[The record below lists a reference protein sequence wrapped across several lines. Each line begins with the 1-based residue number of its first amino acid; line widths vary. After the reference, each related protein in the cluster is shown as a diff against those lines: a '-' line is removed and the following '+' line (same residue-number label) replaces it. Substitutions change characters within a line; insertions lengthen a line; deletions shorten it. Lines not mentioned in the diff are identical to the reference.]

1 MKSKPTVDGI
11 RTMKRMSVVSLMGSL
26 VAVPLMASVIFA
38 DTPAQATEQ
47 GEELPLPFFQQ
58 NCVKCHNADEM
69 KGGIRLDNLS
79 ATIST
84 ENVETWEEVLHNVQR
99 GDMPPEDERQPSAEA
114 RAEFSKAT
122 RMALVRFE
130 ADTEGPPDP
139 LLRLTNRQIAYSV
152 QDILGV
158 SMDITPLLIQ
168 DPVDKHGFSMQSE
181 LDISGS
187 YLQLYFDAL
196 RKAVPEAVPDPD
208 HKERVYQVVGNDW
221 ERHNYLTKWE
231 LRRGSPRRLYRG
243 DNKKWLG
250 EAFKLPL
257 VPQHEHKMF
266 LDDNRQEGSF
276 RIRLFVRNEPA
287 TGDGEREPQVIS
299 VFLDNGFL
307 MQYDPVGSVIV
318 PPKEGVQE
326 FSFTGNLRDYTG
338 VSPGAPEPGEKNPQT
353 LSSWQRIL
361 SIQNNNPIEGYPT
374 LSHWLPERH
383 APFYAMR
390 GDDLW
395 IEAFGKNYCR
405 KNGIIGNHG
414 GVAAAR
420 LKTNSAPPIY
430 PEVMKKQGHVILER
444 VEFEAP
450 FHESWPPPM
459 FRRFLSEDGT
469 PKEQFA
475 QELFEVASQI
485 WRRSLSESDKAYIAD
500 AYRGEIAAGNSGPE
514 TLRNLL
520 IILLSDPK
528 FLYLNRDSEAPVN
541 NRVLMARRQLVN
553 RLAYFLWNGPPDQM
567 LIDLADA
574 NPNKPLAKAEIL
586 KQVDR
591 LLADTR
597 AKRFVEE
604 FTGHWIGFKTFEQ
617 VAVNPNFYPKWRN
630 SLKADMRNEAVV
642 FLSTLLREDLSC
654 LNLLES
660 DFVTVNEPLSRHYG
674 IDNPVRGLSFQK
686 VSAPANRGGGVLA
699 MGAVLQGY
707 SNGEDAHAVNR
718 GVWLRARLLG
728 DPPSEP
734 PPDAGSLADQSEE
747 DQTSLSVKQALEKHR
762 SVAACNDCHRNIDP
776 WGIAMEGF
784 DAVGLPR
791 DQILRIGKD
800 RRMVP
805 VVKQT
810 KIDGTAIDGLADLKR
825 YLREQRADDFA
836 YGFSRHL
843 FSHALGRKPDYRDDE
858 QIKELQTAFA
868 ENDHRLRDLIKA
880 IVTSPEFFGVGK
892 K

>member
-1 MKSKPTVDGI
+1 MAATVFLG
-11 RTMKRMSVVSLMGSL
+11 
-26 VAVPLMASVIFA
+26 AVGL
-38 DTPAQATEQ
+38 TQAQET
-47 GEELPLPFFQQ
+47 PLPFFKE
-58 NCVKCHNADEM
+58 NCVKCHNANKK
-69 KGGIRLDNLS
+69 KGGVRLDNLP
-79 ATIST
+79 ATIT
-84 ENVETWEEVLHNVQR
+84 AENSHLWEDIVHNVQR
-99 GDMPPEDERQPSAEA
+99 GDMPPEDEKQPTAVA
-114 RAEFSKAT
+114 RAAFGKW
-122 RMALVRFE
+122 ALNSLAKFE
-130 ADTEGPPDP
+130 ADTKGPPDP
-139 LLRLTNRQIAYSV
+139 LLRLTNRQIALSV

-158 SMDITPLLIQ
+158 DLDITSLLIQ
-168 DPVDKHGFSMQSE
+168 DPVDKHGFSTQAE

-196 RKAVPEAVPDPD
+196 RKAVSLAVPAPD
-208 HKERVYQVVGNDW
+208 QKEAVYQVVGNDW

-231 LRRGSPRRLYRG
+231 LSKRSPRRLYRG
-243 DNKKWLG
+243 DDKKWLG

-266 LDDNRQEGSF
+266 LEDNRQEGPF
-276 RIRLFVRNEPA
+276 RIRIFVRNEPA
-287 TGDGEREPQVIS
+287 TDGGAREPQVMS

-307 MQYDPVGSVIV
+307 MQYDPVGSVTV
-318 PPKEGVQE
+318 PLKDGVQE
-326 FSFTGNLRDYTG
+326 FSFTGNLRDYAG
-338 VSPGAPEPGEKNPQT
+338 VSPGAPPPGEKNPQT
-353 LSSWQRIL
+353 LSSWHRIL
-361 SIQNNNPIEGYPT
+361 SIQNNNPIAGYPT
-374 LSHWLPERH
+374 LSHKLPERH

-395 IEAFGKNYCR
+395 IDAFGKNYCR
-405 KNGIIGNHG
+405 KNGIIGNHA

-420 LKTNSAPPIY
+420 LKSNSAPPIY
-430 PEVMKKQGHVILER
+430 PEVMKKQGHLILER

-450 FHESWPPPM
+450 FHESWPPPI
-459 FRRFLSEDGT
+459 FRRFLTDDGR
-469 PKEQFA
+469 PKKQFE
-475 QELFEVASQI
+475 QELFELASQI
-485 WRRSLSESDKAYIAD
+485 WRRPLSKSDRAYVAET
-500 AYRGEIAAGNSGPE
+500 YRGEIAAGNSGPE

-520 IILLSDPK
+520 TTFLSDPK
-528 FLYLNRDSEAPVN
+528 FLYLNRDSETPGKA
-541 NRVLMARRQLVN
+541 RVLMARHQLVN
-553 RLAYFLWNGPPDQM
+553 RLAYFLWNGPPDQT

-574 NPNKPLAKAEIL
+574 NPDRPLTKAEIL
-586 KQVDR
+586 KQIDR
-591 LLADTR
+591 LLADAR
-597 AKRFVEE
+597 AERFVEE

-617 VAVNPNFYPKWRN
+617 VAVNPNFYPLWRN

-660 DFVTVNEPLSRHYG
+660 DFITVNEPLSKHYG
-674 IDNPVRGLSFQK
+674 IKDPVRGLSFRK

-747 DQTSLSVKQALEKHR
+747 DQTTLSVKQALEKHR
-762 SVAACNDCHRNIDP
+762 TVAACNDCHRNIDP

-791 DQILRIGKD
+791 DQILRIGER

-810 KIDGTAIDGLADLKR
+810 EIDGAAIAGLADLKR

-836 YGFSRHL
+836 YGFARHL
-843 FSHALGRKPDYRDDE
+843 FSHALGRKPDYRDD
-858 QIKELQTAFA
+858 QQVRQLQAVFVA
-868 ENDHRLRDLIKA
+868 NDHRMRNLIKA
-880 IVTSPEFFGVGK
+880 IVTSPEFLGGSHQ
-892 K
+892 